1 MYYKHNFMKYIFRN
15 KTLIYLVERDD
26 EEPFE
31 YLMDRGYFIAN
42 QMPQND
48 DEYNNALL
56 YSRIYINH
64 KYFGCIYN
72 NVIMNE
78 LNKMIVK
85 L

>member
-1 MYYKHNFMKYIFRN
+1 MKYIFRN

>member
-1 MYYKHNFMKYIFRN
+1 MKYIFRN
-15 KTLIYLVERDD
+15 KNLIYLIERD
-26 EEPFE
+26 EAEPLE
-31 YLMDRGYFIAN
+31 YLMARGYFIAN
-42 QMPQND
+42 QMPQNK

-64 KYFGCIYN
+64 KYFGCVYN
-72 NVIMNE
+72 NIIMDD